1 MPPASTRLVFVLA
14 AIVGVPTAAQRF
26 ETGATAVV
34 VDVVVRDRGGRFVTG
49 LTPADFTVA
58 EDGVPQRITSL
69 QLVGTPPSEG
79 PPPGG
84 PEVPPPP
91 PSLEATAPEQPRFT
105 ALVFDRLEAKN
116 ADISRAG
123 GAAAIANAGRTDVI
137 GVFSID
143 HGLRMV
149 EPFTTDKAR
158 LTAAVGRA
166 VDRAIASITR
176 DPSGRRSDGGD
187 TPGAVTAAEFPGGVN
202 LDGTPQVPATV
213 WAALDR
219 QFQGHETTDALLTA
233 AAALST
239 LPGRKTLLYFSDAI
253 AIPDTVLAR
262 FNDVVATANRG
273 QVTIYAID
281 TAGLRVGSQD
291 AETRAEIMSIGKA
304 GMEIN
309 ADGSSSSNLAMLE
322 RNEDALRRAP
332 RVGLTMLA
340 KPTGGFLVDSTND
353 LASGVRRIDADR
365 RVHYLLTY
373 APARVELDGRWR
385 AIDVKVN
392 RRNVTVQARQG
403 YVAVRSLGVLPV
415 LVYEGPALAAID
427 RTPAPREIPTRAAAF
442 AFPRLEAPKPGEPV
456 VEDVAVVVAAP
467 AAPLTFEV
475 KGSSYRT
482 DFTMLALM
490 RDEDGQPIHKTS
502 QPYRLTGPTEERDKA
517 RAAEV
522 RFARTL
528 PTPPGA
534 YTVWGAVH
542 DTASRQAGVAPW
554 RLQVEGRGP
563 TGLGV
568 SSLVLLSRLERVTTS
583 QPTADP
589 LIVGDRLITPNLGE
603 PMFQKPDA
611 RLGFYF
617 VIVGADP
624 GERLQARLRFYRNG
638 IPEPKPL
645 LLDAALP
652 LEPADARGVVRP
664 IGALPLAGLPLG
676 ALEARLIIERF
687 DQQTVRSAYFRLED
701 PRSERAVPIP

>member
-1 MPPASTRLVFVLA
+1 MRPASSWVLA
-14 AIVGVPTAAQRF
+14 LAAMAGLPAAAQRF

-34 VDVVVRDRGGRFVTG
+34 VDVVVRDKGGRFVTG

-69 QLVGTPPSEG
+69 QLVGTPPPEG
-79 PPPGG
+79 AAPTAAGASPAPPVEG
-84 PEVPPPP
+84 
-91 PSLEATAPEQPRFT
+91 TAPEQPRFT

-149 EPFTTDKAR
+149 QPFTTDKAR

-187 TPGAVTAAEFPGGVN
+187 TPGSVLSAEFLGSVDANGP
-202 LDGTPQVPATV
+202 PQVPANV
-213 WAALDR
+213 WEVLDR

-233 AAALST
+233 AAALSS

-262 FNDVVATANRG
+262 FNDIVATANRG

-281 TAGLRVGSQD
+281 TAGLRVGSQE
-291 AETRAEIMSIGKA
+291 AATRAEIMDIGKA
-304 GMEIN
+304 GMAIN
-309 ADGSSSSNLAMLE
+309 ADGSSSSSLATLE
-322 RNEDALRRAP
+322 RNEDVLRRAP
-332 RVGLTMLA
+332 RVGLTMLS
-340 KPTGGFLVDSTND
+340 KPTGGFVVDGTND

-365 RVHYLLTY
+365 RLHYLLTY

-392 RRNVTVQARQG
+392 RRNVAVQARQG
-403 YVAVRSLGVLPV
+403 YVAVRSPGVLPV

-427 RTPAPREIPTRAAAF
+427 RTPIPRQIATRAGAF
-442 AFPRLEAPKPGEPV
+442 AFPRLEAPKPGEAAV
-456 VEDVAVVVAAP
+456 QDVAVVVAAP

-482 DFTMLALM
+482 DFTMLALV
-490 RDEDGQPIHKTS
+490 RDQDGQPIHKTS
-502 QPYRLTGPTEERDKA
+502 QPYRLTGP
-517 RAAEV
+517 AADRGTAMGGAL

-528 PTPPGA
+528 PMPPGS
-534 YTVWGAVH
+534 YRVWGAVH
-542 DTASRQAGVAPW
+542 DAASGRAGVAEWP
-554 RLQVEGRGP
+554 LEVEGRGE

-568 SSLVLLSRLERVTTS
+568 SSLVIVGRLERIAGAAAG
-583 QPTADP
+583 PRDP
-589 LIVGDRLITPNLGE
+589 LVLGDRLLTPNLGE
-603 PMFQKPDA
+603 FLHRAPGAK
-611 RLGFYF
+611 LGIYF
-617 VIVGADP
+617 TVVGADA
-624 GERLQARLRFYRNG
+624 GESLRARVQFFTNG
-638 IPEPKPL
+638 IAHPRPV
-645 LLDAALP
+645 LLDVPIVLAPAGADGAVRFLGQIPMERVP
-652 LEPADARGVVRP
+652 LGSLEIVLRVERFEKAETRTAYAVVSE
-664 IGALPLAGLPLG
+664 LAGG
-676 ALEARLIIERF
+676 AMPER
-687 DQQTVRSAYFRLED
+687 
-701 PRSERAVPIP
+701 